1 MHRPLIV
8 VSNRGPV
15 AYERDPAGARVERRG
30 RGGLVTA
37 LRGLRDRED
46 VTWIASAI
54 TDEDRVVA
62 AEGGVPGL
70 RLVAHDERAYDLFYN
85 TVANPVLWFVLHSL
99 WDRAVEPCLDDA
111 FHDAWRDGYE
121 RVNRS
126 FAEAVVAELDN
137 TPDAVV
143 WFHDYHLF
151 LAPGLVRAER
161 PDAVL
166 GHFIHTP
173 WPVDWSVLPEELR
186 RSVHDGLLANDVV
199 GFHTARWAASFRRS
213 AKDVVGSCRPR
224 VTWNPISVD
233 AEEFDALA
241 GDEQALAAERELV
254 EDRPEKLVVRVDRA
268 DPAKNVVRGF
278 QAFGL
283 LLDEHPEWRGR
294 VQLLAHLDPS
304 RERVPEY
311 TAYRAE
317 LERAARDVEAR
328 HPGSIRLELADDL
341 SRSLAAYRQY
351 DVLLVNAVYDGLN
364 LVAKEGPLLNERNG
378 VLVLSENAGAHDELA
393 PWALTVNPSDVAGQ
407 ARALHEALTM
417 AEPERR
423 RRAEALAAHVRANGV
438 AEWLAAEL
446 AELAAVRA

>member
-15 AYERDPAGARVERRG
+15 AYERDAVGARVERRG

-37 LRGLRDRED
+37 LRGLRERAD

-54 TDEDRVVA
+54 TEEDRVVA
-62 AEGGVPGL
+62 AEGGVSGL

-85 TVANPVLWFVLHSL
+85 VVANPVLWFVLHSL
-99 WDRAVEPCLDDA
+99 WDRALEPRLDDA

-121 RVNRS
+121 RVNRG
-126 FAEAVVAELDN
+126 FARAVVAELDN
-137 TPDAVV
+137 SPDAVV

-151 LAPGLVRAER
+151 LAPRLVRDER

-166 GHFIHTP
+166 GHFVHTP
-173 WPVDWSVLPEELR
+173 WPVDWSVLPEDLR
-186 RSVHDGLLANDVV
+186 RSVHQGLLANDVV
-199 GFHTARWAASFRRS
+199 GFHTPRWATSFRRS
-213 AKDVVGSCRPR
+213 SEDVVGSCSPC
-224 VTWNPISVD
+224 VTASPISID
-233 AEEFDALA
+233 AAEFDELA
-241 GDEQALAAERELV
+241 RGEDALAAERELL

-317 LERAARDVEAR
+317 LERAARDVAAR
-328 HPGSIRLELADDL
+328 HPGSIRLELVDDFA
-341 SRSLAAYRQY
+341 RSLAAYRQY

-364 LVAKEGPLLNERNG
+364 LVAKEGPLLNARHG

-423 RRAEALAAHVRANGV
+423 RRAEALAAHVRANGI
-438 AEWLAAEL
+438 AEWVTREL
-446 AELAAVRA
+446 EGLAAVRA